1 MQHEHLDAR
10 ERGAITIEIGTGQHG
25 YSTKDADAPV
35 IQAAQFTARSY
46 TQATIYRDG
55 SYGHE
60 IALATIQ
67 LAALYVPTHDPWEP
81 DEWKAAVEAVELRRE
96 VLREGQDGP

>member
-55 SYGHE
+55 SHGHE

-67 LAALYVPTHDPWEP
+67 LAAIYIPPHAAWDK
-81 DEWKAAVEAVELRRE
+81 DDWKAAVEAVELRRE
-96 VLREGQDGP
+96 VLQEDAPA